1 MGDPRS
7 VLMPPEVLGW
17 LFAPVVRHPEI
28 RDELIA
34 TVVQRRPAVFI
45 SCAAV
50 MIMSISAAI
59 LTGSAWAFGWFAADF
74 ALISYRLYLS
84 FRYDDGSAEPIRG
97 RAEVVAS
104 MFTLFIVFGL
114 GCSICIIS
122 GPAALMLM
130 ALTSVLGVFAGVA
143 SRWAAFPRLALVTI
157 TAIAIPVCLA
167 VTIRAG
173 GGLGMAAVQ
182 FAAVAA
188 MTASQTVQNHR
199 TLLRMLVAEHRNAL
213 LARTDALTG
222 LGNRIRLREDLKALL
237 SDRQAAE
244 CRLEAV
250 LYLDLDGFK
259 AFNDTRGHDAGDELL
274 KKVGETIS
282 TMAKDGRAYR
292 LGGDEFVVVSPL
304 CDQLSAV
311 QLAQRI
317 VGGVAGTRL
326 EGNHGSVGVSVG
338 IALASKNDS
347 PEALLIRADEALY
360 TAKRAGKSCY
370 HVADAPSSHRPL
382 AA

>member
-1 MGDPRS
+1 MSDPRS
-7 VLMPPEVLGW
+7 GLMRPKVLGW
-17 LFAPVVRHPEI
+17 LFAPVARHPEI
-28 RDELIA
+28 RDELIG

-59 LTGSAWAFGWFAADF
+59 LTGSAWALGWFAADF

-130 ALTSVLGVFAGVA
+130 ALISVLGVFAGVA

-167 VTIRAG
+167 VTVRAG

-188 MTASQTVQNHR
+188 MTISQTVQNHR

-237 SDRQAAE
+237 SDRSATE
-244 CRLEAV
+244 CRREAL

-311 QLAQRI
+311 QLAQHI
-317 VGGVAGTRL
+317 VGGVASTRL
-326 EGNHGSVGVSVG
+326 GGSCAGVGVSVG
-338 IALASKNDS
+338 IALVSENDS

-360 TAKRAGKSCY
+360 AAKRAGKSCY
-370 HVADAPSSHRPL
+370 HVADAPSFHRPL